1 MPYNSLVILGAT
13 ASGKT
18 KLACQYAKKCGGE
31 VISIDSRQVY
41 RNMDI
46 GTGKDLVEYTVDN
59 QLIKYH
65 LIDIKDAG
73 YKYNIEEFQR
83 DFKEAFQQVQANG
96 NLPILCG
103 GSGLYLETALNGNS
117 YLGIPNDEDLW
128 VALKQLSPEALEKAY
143 LQISPSIRENLNA
156 LTDQRKMRAI
166 EIAQFLEK
174 NPNWKSSEPLIL
186 NPLLIGIELERELR
200 REKITKRL
208 SYRLNHGLIGE
219 VENLLTLGLD
229 HADLAY
235 YGLEYKW
242 ISKYLLAEISKRELF
257 ENLNI
262 AIHQFAKKQMT
273 WFRRMEKNG
282 AVIHWLDAMAPLEE
296 NIGKIDQLF
305 NAKA

>member
-18 KLACQYAKKCGGE
+18 KLACHFAKKCGGE

-59 QLIKYH
+59 QLIPYY

-83 DFKEAFQQVQANG
+83 DFNAAFTQVQANG

-128 VALKQLSPEALEKAY
+128 VELKQLSTEALEKAY
-143 LQISPSIRENLNA
+143 LQINPSIRENLNA

-166 EIAQFLEK
+166 EIGRFLDK
-174 NPNWKSSEPLIL
+174 NPDWKSAEPLTL
-186 NPLLIGIELERELR
+186 NPLLIGIELDRELR

-208 SYRLNHGLIGE
+208 SDRLNNGLIEE
-219 VENLLTLGLD
+219 VENLLALGLN

-242 ISKYLLAEISKRELF
+242 ISKYLLKEISKKELF

-282 AVIHWLDAMAPLEE
+282 AKIHWLDASAPLEE
-296 NIGKIDQLF
+296 NLEKIDQLF
-305 NAKA
+305 HH

>member
-1 MPYNSLVILGAT
+1 MPYNSLVIIGAT

-18 KLACQYAKKCGGE
+18 KLACHHAKKCGGE

-59 QLIKYH
+59 QLIPYH

-83 DFKEAFQQVQANG
+83 DFKVAFLQVQANG

-117 YLGIPNDEDLW
+117 YLGIPNDENLW
-128 VALKQLSPEALEKAY
+128 VELKQLSPEALEKAY
-143 LQISPSIRENLNA
+143 LQINPSIRENLNA
-156 LTDQRKMRAI
+156 LTDQRKIRAI
-166 EIAQFLEK
+166 EIARFLDK
-174 NPNWKSSEPLIL
+174 NHDWKSAVPLTL
-186 NPLLIGIELERELR
+186 NPLLIGIELDRELR

-208 SYRLNHGLIGE
+208 SDRLNNGLIEE
-219 VENLLTLGLD
+219 VENLLALGLN

-242 ISKYLLAEISKRELF
+242 ISKYLLKEISKKELF

-282 AVIHWLDAMAPLEE
+282 ANIHWLDALAPMEE
-296 NIGKIDQLF
+296 NLEKIDQLF
-305 NAKA
+305 HY